1 MKNLFYQI
9 FTAMLFF
16 ISGNIVAADNPLW
29 MRYPAI
35 SPDGKTIVFSYKGDL
50 FTVSADGGFAA
61 PLTIHEAYDFAPVWS
76 PDGKFIAFASA
87 RHGNFDIFLIPA
99 QGGKAK
105 RLTDFSGNEIPSGFT
120 ADGKNVL
127 YSASIQDIPT
137 NVMYPTGLLSELYK
151 VPAEGGRPSQILS
164 TPAEAARES
173 NDGNFIIFQDI
184 KGYEN
189 SWRKHHTSAVTR
201 DIWLYEKS
209 ANSFKK
215 LSGFEGEDRNP
226 VLSNDE
232 KDIFFLSEKSGS
244 FNVWRL
250 SLNNP
255 SAQSKV
261 TAFEKNPVR
270 FLSVGAN
277 DRLCFGYDGEI
288 YIQDKNASPKKV
300 DIKIAMDEKINAVT
314 FEQKTSGATEMAVSK
329 DGKEIAFILRGEVFV
344 TSVDFA
350 TTKRITETPEQ
361 ERSVTFSPDGRK
373 LLYAA
378 ERDGSWNIYETSIVR
393 EQEKGFARSTL
404 LKETPVVSTEK
415 EEFQPL
421 FSPDGKEVA
430 YLESR
435 EILKVI
441 NLETKATRT
450 ILDGKYNYSYSDG
463 DEWFQ
468 WSPDGK
474 YFLST
479 FSPNSMFINDVAL
492 IAADGK
498 SEPQN
503 LTMSGYND
511 GGPKWMME
519 GEMMI
524 WFSDREGLRSHGSWG
539 SQGDIYGMFFTKE
552 AWDKFNLSEE
562 EKKLFDE
569 AKEEQ
574 KKKEAEEKK
583 KADEAKKDKNKDDD
597 EAKKDTI
604 KPVKIDFAGL
614 EDRKTRLTIN
624 SSDLSD
630 AILTPD
636 GKKLYYL
643 SKFEKGFDLW
653 MKDLIKNETKLLV
666 KLDGGG
672 GDLQMDKEG
681 KYLFMVSGE
690 SFIKIAVADNKKDVI
705 SYNAKF
711 DLNLP
716 GERDY
721 MFEHVWRQVREK
733 FYDPNLQGVEWDYY
747 KNQYQKFLPYINNNF
762 DFAEMLSE
770 MLGELNASHTGSG
783 HRFSDPKG
791 DNTAQL
797 GAFYDWNY
805 QGDGLKILEVIEKG
819 PLTTATSKITAGVII
834 EKIDGTT
841 IKAGESY
848 FGLLNHKTDKPTLLS
863 LYNPQSGERWD
874 ETVKPISGGANSE
887 LLYKRWVK
895 SRREATEKLSNGK
908 IGYVHVRGMNSQS
921 FREVYSEILGRNYAK
936 EAIIVDTRFNGG
948 GWLHDDLATLL
959 SGKRYVDFYPRG
971 KFFGSEPMNKWIKP
985 SAVLISESNYSDAHG
1000 FPFAYRALD
1009 VGKTIGMPVPGT
1021 MTAVWWETLQD
1032 PTVYFGIPQ
1041 VGTKDMDGNYLENFQ
1056 FEPDIKQ
1063 NNDYDKVVNGSDQQL
1078 EKAVE
1083 YLLNEVNQKK

>member
-1 MKNLFYQI
+1 MKKI
-9 FTAMLFF
+9 FNYLVTAILFF
-16 ISGNIVAADNPLW
+16 LSGNLLSQENPLW

-35 SPDGKTIVFSYKGDL
+35 STDGKTIVFTFKGDI
-50 FTVSADGGFAA
+50 FKVSADGGTAV
-61 PLTIHEAYDFAPVWS
+61 PLTLHEAYDFAPVWS
-76 PDGKFIAFASA
+76 PDGKFVAFASA
-87 RHGNFDIFLIPA
+87 RHGNFDVFLIPA
-99 QGGKAK
+99 EGGTAK
-105 RLTDFSGNEIPSGFT
+105 RLTDFSGSETPSAFT
-120 ADGKNVL
+120 SDGKNVL
-127 YSASIQDIPT
+127 YSASIQDVPA
-137 NVMYPTGLLSELYK
+137 NVMYPTGMLSELYK
-151 VPAEGGRPSQILS
+151 VSVDGGRPSQILS
-164 TPAEAARES
+164 TPAQAARES
-173 NDGNFIIFQDI
+173 SDGKLIIFQDI
-184 KGYEN
+184 KGYEDT
-189 SWRKHHTSAVTR
+189 WRKHHTSAVTR

-209 ANSFKK
+209 ADTFKK
-215 LSGFEGEDRNP
+215 LSDFAGEDRNP
-226 VLSNDE
+226 VFSNDE
-232 KDIFFLSEKSGS
+232 KDVFFLSEKSGS
-244 FNVWRL
+244 FNVWKFP
-250 SLNNP
+250 LNNP
-255 SAQSKV
+255 ASQSRV
-261 TAFEKNPVR
+261 TNFEKNPVR

-300 DIKIAMDEKINAVT
+300 PIKITMDEKTNAIN
-314 FEQKTSGATEMAVSK
+314 FEQKSSGASEMAVSK
-329 DGKEIAFILRGEVFV
+329 NGKEIAFILRGEVFV
-344 TSVDFA
+344 TSVEFG
-350 TTKRITETPEQ
+350 TTKRVTETPEQ
-361 ERSVTFSPDGRK
+361 ERSVSFSPDGRK
-373 LLYAA
+373 VLYAS
-378 ERDGSWNIYETSIVR
+378 ERAGSWNIYETSIVR
-393 EQEKGFARSTL
+393 DEEKGFARATI
-404 LKETPVVSTEK
+404 LKETPVVTTNM

-421 FSPDGKEVA
+421 YSPDGKEVA
-430 YLESR
+430 YLENR
-435 EILKVI
+435 EAIKVI

-450 ILDGKYNYSYSDG
+450 VLDGKYNYSYSDG
-463 DEWFQ
+463 DQWFQ

-474 YFLST
+474 YLLAS
-479 FSPNSMFINDVAL
+479 FSPNSMFLIDVAL

-498 SEPQN
+498 GEPQN

-511 GGPKWMME
+511 NTPKWMMD

-539 SQGDIYGMFFTKE
+539 AQGDVYAMFFTKE
-552 AWDKFNLSEE
+552 AWNKFNLSEE

-574 KKKEAEEKK
+574 KKKEADEKK
-583 KADEAKKDKNKDDD
+583 KIEESKKDKNKKDD
-597 EAKKDTI
+597 EVAKDTI
-604 KPVKIDFAGL
+604 KPVIIEMMGL

-624 SSDLSD
+624 SSDLAD

-643 SKFEKGFDLW
+643 SRFEKGYDLW
-653 MKDLIKNETKLLV
+653 MKDLIKNETKLVV
-666 KLDGGG
+666 KIEGGG
-672 GDLQMDKEG
+672 GAMQIDKEG
-681 KYLFMVSGE
+681 KFLFMISGE
-690 SFIKIAVADNKKDVI
+690 SFIKITIADNKKDVI
-705 SYNAKF
+705 NYKANF

-716 GERDY
+716 CERDY

-733 FYDPNLQGVEWDYY
+733 FYDPNLQGVQWDYY
-747 KNQYQKFLPYINNNF
+747 KAQYQKFLPYINNNF

-783 HRFSDPKG
+783 HRFSDPGG

-797 GAFYDWNY
+797 GAFFDWNY

-819 PLTTATSKITAGVII
+819 PLTNAGSKITAGVII

-848 FGLLNHKTDKPTLLS
+848 FGLLNHKADKPTLLS
-863 LYNPQSGERWD
+863 LYNPQNGQRWD
-874 ETVKPISGGANSE
+874 ETVKPISGGANAE

-895 SRREATEKLSNGK
+895 SRREATEKLSGGK

-921 FREVYSEILGRNYAK
+921 FREVFSEILGRNYHK
-936 EAIIVDTRFNGG
+936 EAIIVDTRYNGG

-1032 PTVYFGIPQ
+1032 PTLYFGIPQ

-1063 NNDYDKVVNGSDQQL
+1063 TNDYNKVVNGSDQQL